1 MTASQMKKLH
11 FDELSTGFKNC
22 LSMHSRSSTGS
33 DKNATADN
41 AEKNAAETAE
51 KEKKHRLQ

>member
-1 MTASQMKKLH
+1 MKKIFLSE
-11 FDELSTGFKNC
+11 FDT
-22 LSMHSRSSTGS
+22 S

>member
-1 MTASQMKKLH
+1 MRNVEGMGLPMKNLFLSE
-11 FDELSTGFKNC
+11 FDTPVHLTIN
-22 LSMHSRSSTGS
+22 RVGS

-51 KEKKHRLQ
+51 KEKHRLQ